1 MPDAGRGTDQPP
13 GAARR
18 PRPED
23 GIAMD
28 ARNPLE
34 HDTGTRAAP
43 FRHGR
48 RRGLLPVVA
57 VLAIALVAAVAAFPQ
72 PVRGLVET
80 VVAYAGGVL
89 GGRPEAVADPDAS
102 AGSAERVFR
111 PTKAQRAAF
120 EILPVATMTFRPEG
134 SAEGRIALNDDDNVP
149 VASPYSGRVTK
160 VLARAGDDVKAG
172 DVLLVIEA
180 TDMVQAQNEYQA
192 ALNTIQKQQALLRL
206 DQTIAARQQELF
218 AAKAVALKDYQSA
231 QNDVIAAQSDLKTAQ
246 AALDAVRNRLRLL
259 GKSEAEIAGFEKNG
273 TMSAETRI
281 QAPIAGTIV
290 QRKVGLGQYLTAS
303 SDPAFVIGDLSTVW
317 LIANVRE
324 SEIPKIRIGQEVEAK
339 VAGFGARVFRARVNY
354 MAASLDPATRRLAV
368 RSEVDNPERVL
379 RPEMFATFTIVTGKA
394 QPSPSVP
401 LAAIVYEG
409 ASAHVW
415 VARPDGAIEAREV
428 TLGLVNGDNAQVVQ
442 GLAAGEEVVTR
453 GALFIDRAASGDKA
467 S

>member
-1 MPDAGRGTDQPP
+1 
-13 GAARR
+13 
-18 PRPED
+18 
-23 GIAMD
+23 MD

-34 HDTGTRAAP
+34 DHTGIRAPDA
-43 FRHGR
+43 RHGR
-48 RRGLLPVVA
+48 RNGLLPIIVVLALVIAVVGVVA
-57 VLAIALVAAVAAFPQ
+57 VFPQ
-72 PVRGLVET
+72 PVRGLVEA
-80 VVAYAGGVL
+80 VVAYARGLAGGAGEEVTE
-89 GGRPEAVADPDAS
+89 PEPR
-102 AGSAERVFR
+102 GTAERVFR
-111 PTKAQRAAF
+111 PTKEQRAAF
-120 EILPVATMTFRPEG
+120 EIHPVATMTFRPEG

-180 TDMVQAQNEYQA
+180 TDMVQAQNDYQA
-192 ALNTIQKQQALLRL
+192 ALNTIQKQQALLKL
-206 DQTIAARQQELF
+206 DQTIANRQQELF

-246 AALDAVRNRLRLL
+246 ASLDAVRNRLRLL
-259 GKSEAEIAGFEKNG
+259 GKSETEIAGFEKNG

-290 QRKVGLGQYLTAS
+290 QRKVGIGQYLTAS

-324 SEIPKIRIGQEVEAK
+324 SEIPKIRIGQEVEAR
-339 VAGFGARVFRARVNY
+339 VAGFGARVFKARVNY

-368 RSEVDNPERVL
+368 RSEVDNPDRLL
-379 RPEMFATFTIVTGKA
+379 RPEMFATYTIVTGKPE
-394 QPSPSVP
+394 PSPSVP

-409 ASAHVW
+409 ANAHVW
-415 VARPDGAIEAREV
+415 VARPDGGIEARAV
-428 TLGLVNGDNAQVVQ
+428 TLGLINGDNAQVVE
-442 GLAAGEEVVTR
+442 GVSAGDEVVTR

>member
-1 MPDAGRGTDQPP
+1 
-13 GAARR
+13 
-18 PRPED
+18 
-23 GIAMD
+23 MD
-28 ARNPLE
+28 ARTPLDP
-34 HDTGTRAAP
+34 DTDAPAATA
-43 FRHGR
+43 HGPR
-48 RRGLLPVVA
+48 RQGLLPIAVVLSLVVAGVAVVA
-57 VLAIALVAAVAAFPQ
+57 VFPQ

-80 VVAYAGGVL
+80 AATYARGLFGGTQTD
-89 GGRPEAVADPDAS
+89 ETAESDAPAS
-102 AGSAERVFR
+102 SAERIFR
-111 PTKAQRAAF
+111 PTKEQRAAF
-120 EILPVATMTFRPEG
+120 EIHPVATMTFRPEG

-160 VLARAGDDVKAG
+160 VLKRAGDDVKAG
-172 DVLLVIEA
+172 EVLLVIEA
-180 TDMVQAQNEYQA
+180 TDMVQAQNDYQG
-192 ALNTIQKQQALLRL
+192 ALNTIQKQQALLKL
-206 DQTIAARQQELF
+206 DQTIASRQQELF

-246 AALDAVRNRLRLL
+246 ASLDAVRNRLKLL
-259 GKSEAEIAGFEKNG
+259 GKTDAEITAFEKNG
-273 TMSAETRI
+273 TMSAETEI

-290 QRKVGLGQYLTAS
+290 QRKVGIGQYLTTS

-339 VAGFGARVFRARVNY
+339 VAGFGARVFKARVNY

-368 RSEVDNPERVL
+368 RSEVDNPDRSL
-379 RPEMFATFTIVTGKA
+379 RPEMFATFTIITGKA
-394 QPSPSVP
+394 QPSPAVP

-409 ASAHVW
+409 ANAHVW
-415 VARPDGAIEAREV
+415 VARPDGAIAARGV
-428 TLGLVNGDNAQVVQ
+428 TLGLINGDNAQVVE